1 MKHAET
7 KGLSVSGSF
16 AVRAAVAM
24 ALGGFA
30 MLGQMPQAYA
40 ADAAAADKLEEVQVT
55 GSRITR
61 KDYVSNSPLVS
72 VDTAALESK
81 SGLNIESYLNQLPEF
96 NPAASPTV
104 KATNSDVQISAVN
117 SVGIASVSLR
127 GFGPNRNLVLMD
139 GHRATPTNALMVVD
153 LNSVPSSMI
162 KRVEVISGG
171 ASATYGADAIGGVS
185 NFILRKDFQGL
196 EADVQQGISQ
206 AGDNQETRA
215 SAILG
220 TKFADNRGN
229 VVFAAEYY
237 NREGAF
243 EKNRDFYK
251 KGWADPTVGGNFLGF
266 VMGLNGWNPFT
277 LGYNVATL
285 DAIINQPA
293 GTGVVSWANGTA
305 NPPGYRTS
313 GVATNSVK
321 FNPNSSLFI
330 GVGNNASTF
339 GLPIDGQ
346 RYKYVNQY
354 DGSLCTSAVVTV
366 CPNGPTLIQ
375 QVTYNETEAYASS
388 PQTRYAFMGSA
399 NYDVTDKIKFFT
411 SGRFAQSTTATFLAG
426 TNASLGWEAT
436 IPFNP
441 AVDSPV
447 DPTKDYSIAANVAA
461 GLAGTLA
468 NPTYIATG
476 KTGAL
481 HPVPAQ
487 LAMLLLSRGAV
498 GSAAQST
505 GWIMETFP
513 LGSFDRRR
521 TVDINQAWEVEAGL
535 NFELP
540 FKDWKGELYYS
551 RGESSTYNVAFG
563 NNSLQRWR
571 TVVTANDYGRNTAFQ
586 GNGTASPG
594 QTITRDGK
602 VYNLVGTY
610 PGANNFFGTTAM
622 PCTSGYYDTI
632 FKGDATPSQDCQ
644 YIVQAPLQTRTQNQQ
659 DVTEFNVQGG
669 LFNLPAG
676 EVRTALGYQGRR
688 NSSQFNPDIL
698 QSTAAITDQVIGLYP
713 TGYLDAQTSVKDY
726 YGEALIPVVRD
737 LPFLKRA
744 ELEIGGRISD
754 YQGKDS
760 TTTYKL
766 NGSVEF
772 NDYVRLR
779 GGYNR
784 ANRSPNLGELYLNLQ
799 QVFTGGGAYGDP
811 CGLISNSPFGAGG
824 AAPNV
829 GSDSSSRPAVLAAG
843 QTAAGAQSAYLICQ
857 AQMGATAANYFYRNP
872 LVNQPGS
879 TGGGFAWVNQTGN
892 PNLKNEIADTW
903 TAGVVLRSP
912 FEKEWLRRI
921 TATVDWYQ
929 ISIDQAILPYSL
941 TYAQYLC
948 YGAVQVTDA
957 AGAAARAASAECQ
970 LATRNQGTGGV
981 LSTQISYANQAT
993 VKTSGVDFNVNW
1005 MSNLSDLGIDMIPG
1019 AIGLNVNGTWLN
1031 YYKTKQSPAKYDP
1044 VVDWKG
1050 SLGPSLSSFNAGAYS
1065 YRLFTSF
1072 SYTLPSFSVNLR
1084 WRNLPSVDVA
1094 GRAVENATI
1103 ANNAAVAAGDA
1114 SKLLLSY
1121 VPITNQEVAAYN
1133 IFDLS
1138 ANWTVNDTF
1147 SVRAGIDNLLD
1158 TQPAITGATN
1168 GYPVGTTLSGVCNGA
1183 PGCVNPTGYSLGTT
1197 GQGSTSGGY
1206 YDILGRRY
1214 FLGFKAKF

>member
-1 MKHAET
+1 MKHAEFR
-7 KGLSVSGSF
+7 SGSV
-16 AVRAAVAM
+16 AVRAAVAL

-30 MLGQMPQAYA
+30 MWGQTAYA
-40 ADAAAADKLEEVQVT
+40 AEDTLEEVQVT
-55 GSRITR
+55 GSRIVR
-61 KDYVSNSPLVS
+61 KDFVANSPLVT
-72 VDTAALESK
+72 VDSSTLEQK

-96 NPAASPTV
+96 NPAAAPTV
-104 KATNSDVQISAVN
+104 KGGSGGNTDVQISAVN

-153 LNSVPSSMI
+153 INGIPSSMI
-162 KRVEVISGG
+162 KRVEIISGG

-196 EADVQQGISQ
+196 EVDSQYGIT
-206 AGDNQETRA
+206 AVGDNREIRA
-215 SAILG
+215 SAIAG
-220 TKFADNRGN
+220 TKVADNRGHI
-229 VVFAAEYY
+229 VFATEYY
-237 NREGAF
+237 NREAAF
-243 EKNRDFYK
+243 EKNRDFYTR
-251 KGWADPTVGGNFLGF
+251 GWADPTVGGNFLGF

-285 DAIINQPA
+285 DALINQPA
-293 GTGVVSWANGTA
+293 NTGVVSWSTTGLGTG
-305 NPPGYRTS
+305 GYRVS
-313 GVATNSVK
+313 GTATNSVK

-330 GVGNNASTF
+330 GIGNNAATF

-346 RYKYVNQY
+346 RYKLVNTY
-354 DGSLCTSAVVTV
+354 DTTLCTSPVVSA
-366 CPNGPTLIQ
+366 CAAGPQLIQ
-375 QVTYNETEAYASS
+375 QVTYNEIEGYASS
-388 PQTRYAFMGSA
+388 PQTRYSFMGSA
-399 NYDVTDKIKFFT
+399 DYDITDRIKFFT
-411 SGRFAQSTTATFLAG
+411 SGHFAQSETATFLAG

-447 DPTKDYSIAANVAA
+447 DPTKDYTVAANVAA
-461 GLAGTLA
+461 ALAGQLN
-468 NPTYIATG
+468 NPGFIATG
-476 KTGAL
+476 KAGAQ
-481 HPVPAQ
+481 HPVPAN

-498 GSAAQST
+498 GSANQSA

-521 TVDINQAWEVEAGL
+521 TVDINQAWEIEAGL
-535 NFELP
+535 RFDMP

-571 TVVTANDYGRNTAFQ
+571 TVVTSADYGRMLAFQ
-586 GNGTASPG
+586 GNGTAAPG

-632 FKGDATPSQDCQ
+632 FKGDAAPSRDCQ
-644 YIVQAPLQTRTQNQQ
+644 YIVEAPLQTRTQNQQ
-659 DVTEFNVQGG
+659 DITELNLQGG

-676 EVRTALGYQGRR
+676 EVRTALGFQQRR
-688 NSSQFNPDIL
+688 NAAQFNPDIL

-726 YGEALIPVVRD
+726 YAEALIPVVKD
-737 LPFLKRA
+737 LPFLKRV
-744 ELEIGGRISD
+744 ELEVGGRYSD
-754 YQGKDS
+754 YAVQDA
-760 TTTYKL
+760 TTTYKI
-766 NGSVEF
+766 NANIQF
-772 NDYVRLR
+772 NDYLRLR

-824 AAPNV
+824 AAPNI
-829 GSDSSSRPAVLAAG
+829 GSDSSNRPAVLAAG

-857 AQMGATAANYFYRNP
+857 AQMGTTAANYFYRNP

-879 TGGGFAWVNQTGN
+879 GGGGFAWVNQTGN
-892 PNLKNEIADTW
+892 PNLKNEIADTY
-903 TAGVVLRSP
+903 TAGFVFQSP
-912 FEKEWLRRI
+912 FEAAALRRLS
-921 TATVDWYQ
+921 ATVDWYQ
-929 ISIDQAILPYSL
+929 ISIADAILPYSV
-941 TYAQYLC
+941 TYAQWLC
-948 YGAVQVTDA
+948 YGKDLVADA
-957 AGAAARAASAECQ
+957 AAAAAKANSAECQ
-970 LATRNQGTGGV
+970 LTPRNLSTGGQ
-981 LSTQISYANQAT
+981 LNQQISYANQAT
-993 VKTSGVDFNVNW
+993 VKTSGVDFTVNW
-1005 MSNLSDLGIDMIPG
+1005 FSNLSDLGLEKIPG
-1019 AIGLNVNGTWLN
+1019 GIGVNVSGTWLQS
-1031 YYKTKQSPAKYDP
+1031 YKTKTSPAKYDP
-1044 VVDWKG
+1044 VIDWKG
-1050 SLGPSLSSFNAGAYS
+1050 SLGPTLTGFNAGAYS
-1065 YRLFTSF
+1065 YRVFTSF
-1072 SYTLPSFSVNLR
+1072 SYSLPSFSVNLR
-1084 WRNLPSVDVA
+1084 WRHLPQVNVA
-1094 GRAVENATI
+1094 GQATQDAI
-1103 ANNAAVAAGDA
+1103 VANNAAVAAGDT
-1114 SKLLLSY
+1114 SKMLLSY
-1121 VPITNQEVAAYN
+1121 TPITNLPVPSYD

-1138 ANWTVNDTF
+1138 ANWTLNDHF
-1147 SVRAGIDNLLD
+1147 SVRAGVDNLLD
-1158 TQPAITGATN
+1158 KDPAISGATT

-1183 PGCVNPTGYSLGTT
+1183 PGCVNPTSYSLGTT

-1206 YDILGRRY
+1206 YDVLGRRY